1 MEMQRVWAVYF
12 SGYRDHG
19 KSSDPDGE
27 DRGGGS
33 GGGV

>member
-12 SGYRDHG
+12 QRYRDHG

-27 DRGGGS
+27 DRG
-33 GGGV
+33 